1 MTYADLGLLLENAN
15 ADTTEKFIKTLPASA
30 LSHLDNN
37 FSGIKAA
44 YENGSLG
51 TFSSYSSGS
60 FTDNLVTFFA
70 EAGLM
75 TNYQNNGSFDIDTAK
90 TKTFGDVTE
99 ADVKAF
105 ISNLVDTNPAL
116 FIYTFMTDEN
126 NNDSFDSTDSMHA
139 IANKIIPEITDKA
152 AELISNGVTV
162 FNTNNSNLTAD
173 TTTLTHGD
181 MQDILDF
188 YIARVANSDSNLY
201 TDSSLENELLFEFF
215 IQKELINTFEGV
227 LDLHMSKLGDYL
239 FAPDATLTNIDSVDT
254 WAELGAHS

>member
-1 MTYADLGLLLENAN
+1 
-15 ADTTEKFIKTLPASA
+15 
-30 LSHLDNN
+30 
-37 FSGIKAA
+37 
-44 YENGSLG
+44 
-51 TFSSYSSGS
+51 
-60 FTDNLVTFFA
+60 
-70 EAGLM
+70 
-75 TNYQNNGSFDIDTAK
+75 
-90 TKTFGDVTE
+90 KTFGDVTE

-105 ISNLVDTNPAL
+105 ISNLVGTNPAL

-126 NNDSFDSTDSMHA
+126 NNDSFDSADSMHA
-139 IANKIIPEITDKA
+139 IADKIIPGITAKA
-152 AELISNGVTV
+152 GDLISQGVTV

-201 TDSSLENELLFEFF
+201 TESSLENELLFEFF

-239 FAPDATLTNIDSVDT
+239 FAPDATLTNIATVDT
-254 WAELGAHS
+254 WAELGAHLDNTSADPK